1 MPTSSCRAR
10 CGTRRVRGV
19 GSCPTVR
26 WRPAMHRV
34 RRAGG
39 AMRPPFTVEQFLDVF
54 RRYNEAVLPMQAVLV
69 LAALVIAGAAML
81 GSRRASRLALALL
94 ALLWLWMAVAYQLA
108 FYTTLSALGYLFA
121 ALFVVEALLLLR

>member
-10 CGTRRVRGV
+10 CATRRVRGV

-26 WRPAMHRV
+26 WRSAMHRV

-69 LAALVIAGAAML
+69 LAGAAML

-108 FYTTLSALGYLFA
+108 FYTTLSALGYLF
-121 ALFVVEALLLLR
+121 